1 MANDKPSLTQG
12 ILLFD
17 KWILTDKELMKK
29 FEFNEEFET
38 KVKFNLTMKQYKYI
52 LTLFIHKKRFLLNEM
67 IHSLG
72 AKTRSELEEEE
83 SVNMQIAGCY
93 C

>member
-1 MANDKPSLTQG
+1 MLQDKPTLTQG

-17 KWILTDKELMKK
+17 KWILNDKELMKK
-29 FEFNEEFET
+29 FEFDKEFET
-38 KVKFNLTMKQYKYI
+38 KIKFNLTMKQYKYI
-52 LTLFIHKKRFLLNEM
+52 LTLFINKKRFLLNEI

-72 AKTRSELEEEE
+72 AKTRSELEEEDNA
-83 SVNMQIAGCY
+83 NMQANGCY

>member
-1 MANDKPSLTQG
+1 MLQDKPTLTQG

-17 KWILTDKELMKK
+17 KWILNDKELMKK
-29 FEFNEEFET
+29 FEFDKEFE
-38 KVKFNLTMKQYKYI
+38 KKIKFNLTMKQYKYI
-52 LTLFIHKKRFLLNEM
+52 LTLFINKKRFLLNEI

-72 AKTRSELEEEE
+72 AKTRSELEEEDNA
-83 SVNMQIAGCY
+83 NMQANGCY